1 MTEHPRLIVAGDDGT
16 ERSFTIARRC
26 SAPYLAELIG
36 EVAPSLSHSPNR
48 ANGSIKSNVVSQAGL
63 CCCGEPLRLGVV
75 HRSSRPC
82 FCYLEETTELTVLDQ
97 RSPKDK
103 RK

>member
-1 MTEHPRLIVAGDDGT
+1 MTEHPRLIVAGADGT

-36 EVAPSLSHSPNR
+36 EVAPSESHSNR
-48 ANGSIKSNVVSQAGL
+48 ASGIPK
-63 CCCGEPLRLGVV
+63 PLQVLER
-75 HRSSRPC
+75 RP
-82 FCYLEETTELTVLDQ
+82 L
-97 RSPKDK
+97 KDK